1 MIMLFML
8 QMAYSV
14 LSSLM
19 RQGAISKTLTSAPVT
34 FSLTS
39 ALSTS
44 SCLDMPSCR

>member
-14 LSSLM
+14 LSSL

-44 SCLDMPSCR
+44 SCLEMPSCR